1 MILAACTEPLISSRS
16 LFDRDKRELLAV
28 DVHAKNRASSRE
40 VISFPGLL
48 SVL

>member
-1 MILAACTEPLISSRS
+1 

-28 DVHAKNRASSRE
+28 DVHAKNTAGGRKM
-40 VISFPGLL
+40 ISFPGLL